1 MEQIQYACHE
11 DIEIVKIPVNPFY
24 RLMSVHLYYID
35 GMLVDTG
42 PRIQKQQL
50 KKVFSAWNVQQVAL
64 THSHEDHTGMASWIA
79 KHKNA
84 DIFCHERMVKAA
96 ARKAHLPWYRELFIG
111 PRFGFSAQAYP
122 NVLQTSKHQFLP
134 IETPGHT
141 TDHIC
146 LFEPDKG
153 WLFTGDL
160 YVTPYPKVFMKEES
174 ISDYIASIQKLNK
187 LDYQMIFCGHAG
199 MIMNG
204 KEMMHHKLNYL
215 LNVRKEVIR
224 LHRLGYSDRQI
235 KIRLFPEKVKLEKMT
250 FGSFSRL
257 KLIRSCL
264 K

>member
-1 MEQIQYACHE
+1 
-11 DIEIVKIPVNPFY
+11 
-24 RLMSVHLYYID
+24 
-35 GMLVDTG
+35 MLVDTG

-153 WLFTGDL
+153 WLFTGGSVCYSL
-160 YVTPYPKVFMKEES
+160 SQS
-174 ISDYIASIQKLNK
+174 IYERRID
-187 LDYQMIFCGHAG
+187 
-199 MIMNG
+199 
-204 KEMMHHKLNYL
+204 
-215 LNVRKEVIR
+215 IR
-224 LHRLGYSDRQI
+224 LYSIHTEIKQI
-235 KIRLFPEKVKLEKMT
+235 GLSNDFLWTCRNDNEWKRNDA
-250 FGSFSRL
+250 S
-257 KLIRSCL
+257 
-264 K
+264 